1 MWFLLACPDLLQFN
15 PYTKDDIIAIIED
28 RLSQTHSSSVIDPMV
43 IQFCAR
49 KVASVNGDVRKAL
62 DICRRAIEL
71 VETQEKLKKLKGQDS
86 IDSVSPRVSLVHVSR
101 VIDEVYRGVS
111 CDNGSDAVPLQQKL
125 VACALLLLVRG
136 KVNKEVTLGKVRNI
150 MLIFKFILHI
160 NTCM

>member
-86 IDSVSPRVSLVHVSR
+86 VSPRVSLVHVSR